1 LSTGDGSSVTQRLPP
16 QMVDEALIISDMFE
30 LNEISSLQLLLQG
43 NHCTK
48 FWLVLNIMVPG
59 EGALPAKANTEGD

>member
-1 LSTGDGSSVTQRLPP
+1 
-16 QMVDEALIISDMFE
+16 MVDEALIISDMFE

-59 EGALPAKANTEGD
+59 EGPLPAKANTEGD